1 MKIWKVGRPRHRHGR
16 GQRLGS
22 GGGVERINKQLME
35 KIGPKLFK
43 SRAIEI
49 NSDKKNIADIE
60 DEVLARIEE
69 IRAGDCVIGEGKT
82 AKVYI
87 CEKDPWSCYKIIN
100 SAYYPRLKVDQEMK
114 FMDEAIKLGI
124 RVPLPIFSMMD
135 GNVES
140 LAMERVNGQSIKEI
154 VEDDLGLPENFDLN
168 NFFAELNDFLRILH
182 MNRIYHRDLHEGN
195 IMIDDKG
202 KPWIIDFGD
211 AVRAFSEEEA
221 YVSHFMNPKTKRLEN
236 MRYTSDENNL
246 AKIRSDLRSYFMG
259 RKANT

>member
-1 MKIWKVGRPRHRHGR
+1 
-16 GQRLGS
+16 
-22 GGGVERINKQLME
+22 ME
-35 KIGPKLFK
+35 KREPILFK
-43 SRAIEI
+43 SRAIEK

-69 IRAGDCVIGEGKT
+69 IKAGDCVIGEGKT

-100 SAYYPRLKVDQEMK
+100 SSYYPRLKVDQEMK

-182 MNRIYHRDLHEGN
+182 TNRIYHRDLHEGN
-195 IMIDDKG
+195 VMIDDKG

-211 AVRAFSEEEA
+211 ASYSFSEEEA
-221 YVSHFMNPKTKRLEN
+221 YISHSVSSRTKKMESI
-236 MRYTSDENNL
+236 RYTSDENNL
-246 AKIRSDLRSYFMG
+246 AKIRGILRGYVMS